1 MSEPTV
7 VPWRDL
13 SPQALQAVIEEFVLR
28 EGTDYGP
35 GQYDLAAKVQT
46 VRAQL
51 ERGEAVLTW
60 HPGSQ
65 STSIEPA
72 KPRR

>member
-7 VPWRDL
+7 VPWREL
-13 SPQALQAVIEEFVLR
+13 SPHALRAVIEEFVLR
-28 EGTDYGP
+28 EGTDYG
-35 GQYDLAAKVQT
+35 QQEYDLAAKVQA

-60 HPGSQ
+60 HPASQ
-65 STSIEPA
+65 STSISPI
-72 KPRR
+72 K